1 MSSSLYSAAARL
13 AKSCPKLVELCL
25 THGLNRIFGTSR
37 APGFP
42 TVRIHGIDVPAPPG
56 GDSPA
61 TDTTQPPLKCERCR
75 EPIRPADHFQVLT
88 ARDQEGGEPA
98 AISGKVVHKR
108 CWTAWAEANEI
119 E

>member
-1 MSSSLYSAAARL
+1 MSITLYSVAASL
-13 AKSCPKLVELCL
+13 AKSCPKLAELCL

-37 APGFP
+37 PPGFP
-42 TVRIHGIDVPAPPG
+42 LSESMALTARPPG
-56 GDSPA
+56 GDPPA

-75 EPIRPADHFQVLT
+75 ESIRPADHFQVLT
-88 ARDQEGGEPA
+88 AREKETG
-98 AISGKVVHKR
+98 AISGKVVHER

>member
-1 MSSSLYSAAARL
+1 MSITLYSAAARL
-13 AKSCPKLVELCL
+13 AKSCPKLLELCL
-25 THGLNRIFGTSR
+25 THGLDRIFRDKPPAGLPS
-37 APGFP
+37 
-42 TVRIHGIDVPAPPG
+42 VRIHGIDVPAPPG

-88 ARDQEGGEPA
+88 AREKETG
-98 AISGKVVHKR
+98 AISGKVVHER

>member
-1 MSSSLYSAAARL
+1 LPEVGRTLSDSRP
-13 AKSCPKLVELCL
+13 KSHIRDKPPA
-25 THGLNRIFGTSR
+25 GLPS
-37 APGFP
+37 
-42 TVRIHGIDVPAPPG
+42 VRIHGIDVPAPPG

-88 ARDQEGGEPA
+88 AREKETG
-98 AISGKVVHKR
+98 AISGKVVHER